1 MGDYVNI
8 LIMGI
13 SKSGKTSIK
22 KVVFEQMLPYATY
35 FLEPTTQFETKEI
48 SNYCLC
54 DLSVTEVPSTFILSK
69 ATEEEKEVIS
79 NCTALIYVVDM
90 QGNSKLAM
98 DYFKDKIVP
107 LLSKYNQITLS
118 VLFHKS
124 DNVGINPNEGYIKE
138 KQIKSTQSSFL
149 SELNKATPG
158 TKVDFYFTSLYD
170 YSLFE
175 SFSCIF
181 QINMQK
187 NYYFSGLINSFAIK
201 SKFEKTYLFDY
212 VNKIYLATNSTPGEK
227 SLFSSCLEAINNLYE
242 LSKNYSNEED
252 NVINQHCKSI
262 FTLNNFSK
270 NNDSTYLLYVAFL
283 FNNLVLVG
291 VINQKYYEKPKL
303 MEYNVDVFKA
313 GIQEIIQQEK

>member
-1 MGDYVNI
+1 MKQYQEE
-8 LIMGI
+8 
-13 SKSGKTSIK
+13 K
-22 KVVFEQMLPYATY
+22 KIQDSVFE
-35 FLEPTTQFETKEI
+35 
-48 SNYCLC
+48 
-54 DLSVTEVPSTFILSK
+54 
-69 ATEEEKEVIS
+69 
-79 NCTALIYVVDM
+79 
-90 QGNSKLAM
+90 
-98 DYFKDKIVP
+98 
-107 LLSKYNQITLS
+107 
-118 VLFHKS
+118 
-124 DNVGINPNEGYIKE
+124 YIKE

-227 SLFSSCLEAINNLYE
+227 SLFSSCLAAIINLYE

-252 NVINQHCKSI
+252 IVINQNCKSI

-283 FNNLVLVG
+283 FNNLVLFFFSSRPSNTTISLTITSSLLLFCV
-291 VINQKYYEKPKL
+291 
-303 MEYNVDVFKA
+303 
-313 GIQEIIQQEK
+313 